1 MREGRIITADGSLP
15 DTVLGTAITVGT
27 FDGVHRGHL
36 DVLERLAALARSRS
50 LASLLVTFDPHPLE
64 VVNPAAAPPLL
75 SVGDERLEVLARS
88 GLDHVAVLPFTE
100 AMQRLTAE
108 AFVDQILLG
117 RFRMRA
123 LLMGHDHGFGR
134 NRSGDVHTM
143 QALGAARGFE
153 VIVIPQVSTAEGRTI
168 SSTAIRRAV
177 AGGDLAHAAEGLGRP
192 YAISGTVV
200 AGDGRGRELG
210 FRTVNLLLPST
221 RKLLPPAGVYAV
233 RVQTTRG
240 PFGGMMNLGPRPTF
254 GDPSVTL
261 EVHLFDAEG
270 DFYGMPVRVD
280 VLAWLR
286 ATRKF
291 DGPGALIAQLR
302 EDEMQARAALT
313 LPGGAATLQG
323 SPESPPEVT

>member
-1 MREGRIITADGSLP
+1 MREGCILTGDARLP
-15 DTVLGTAITVGT
+15 HTVQGTAITVGT
-27 FDGVHRGHL
+27 FDGVHRGHA
-36 DVLERLAALARSRS
+36 DVIERLVALATARS

-75 SVGDERLEVLARS
+75 TAGSERLDVLADSR
-88 GLDHVAVLPFTE
+88 LDHVAVLPFTE
-100 AMQRLTAE
+100 EMQRLSAE
-108 AFVDQILLG
+108 QFVDQILRG

-210 FRTVNLLLPST
+210 FRTLNLALPSA

-233 RVQTTRG
+233 RVQTPHG
-240 PFGGMMNLGPRPTF
+240 AFGGMMNLGARPTF
-254 GDPSVTL
+254 GDLAVSL

-270 DFYGMPVRVD
+270 DFYGLPVRID

-291 DGPGALIAQLR
+291 ERPAALIAQLR
-302 EDEMQARAALT
+302 EDEGQARAALT
-313 LPGGAATLQG
+313 VPGGAATLQG
-323 SPESPPEVT
+323 SPETPPAVT